1 MRRIIYVVALLLINS
16 HLCFPADNLTDK
28 LDELMN
34 KYDKIGMFSGVVLL
48 AKDGEPV
55 YEKAFGYADW
65 NKKIP
70 NTTETLFNIAS
81 IGKMFTHEMILQ
93 LEQESKLKTSD
104 PLSKYL
110 TIFPEE
116 TGNKITIQMLID
128 MKAGLGDCLRSPE
141 FLKNFKKY
149 KTVDDFLELIKTQPL
164 LYEPGTSRQYSN
176 SGFIVL
182 GGVIEKVTG
191 KSYAEN
197 LKERF
202 FIPLGMNNSYYKQFG
217 DNVSGCA
224 SGTRIT
230 FTGEKISVPDFGMP
244 SPAGGL
250 FMNAEDLLKF
260 DNEVRKSG
268 LLKLATRAG
277 GTPVWNS
284 ILAQYDNGYS
294 LIILSNFGLDAEEV
308 AKRFNYIM
316 KGKEYPE
323 PNVTMN
329 MRLYKILKENG
340 TDELEKKFK
349 DVLKDYNEKYID
361 VHLNIFGYELMQDGK
376 IDLAIEVFK
385 LNAKLFPKV
394 PNVWDS
400 LGEAY
405 MKNGDKSLAIENY
418 KKVLELEPNN
428 QHAKMMLDKLES
440 QK

>member
-1 MRRIIYVVALLLINS
+1 MRKLVYVLALLSMSSCSCLA
-16 HLCFPADNLTDK
+16 ADKFAEK

-34 KYDKIGMFSGVVLL
+34 KYDNIGMFSGVVLL
-48 AKDGEPV
+48 ARDGAPV

-65 NKKIP
+65 EKKIP

-81 IGKMFTHEMILQ
+81 IGKMFTHETILQ
-93 LEQESKLKTSD
+93 LEKEGKLKTSD

-110 TIFPEE
+110 SIFSKE
-116 TGNKITIQMLID
+116 TGDKITIQMLID

-141 FLKNFKKY
+141 YQRNFDKY

-164 LYEPGTSRQYSN
+164 LFEPGTGQQYSN

-202 FIPLGMNNSYYKQFG
+202 FIPLGMNNSYFKQPG
-217 DNVSGCA
+217 DILQGSA
-224 SGTRIT
+224 TGTRVK
-230 FTGEKISVPDFGMP
+230 FSGEKISLPDRSNT

-260 DNEVRKSG
+260 DNEVRRSG

-277 GTPVWNS
+277 GTPLWNS

-294 LIILSNFGLDAEEV
+294 LIVLSNIGLTAEEV
-308 AKRFNYIM
+308 AKRFRKIIE
-316 KGKEYPE
+316 GKDYPQ
-323 PNVTMN
+323 PDVTMN
-329 MRLYKILKENG
+329 MRLYKILKEEG
-340 TDELEKKFK
+340 TGELAKKFE
-349 DVLKDYNEKYID
+349 DVLKEYNEKYVDI
-361 VHLNIFGYELMQDGK
+361 HLNIFGYELMQDGE
-376 IDLAIEVFK
+376 IDYAIEVFK
-385 LNAKLFPKV
+385 LNTELFPKV

-405 MKNGDKSLAIENY
+405 MKKGDKSIAIENY
-418 KKVLELEPNN
+418 KKVLELDPNN
-428 QHAKMMLDKLES
+428 QNAKKMIEQLES
-440 QK
+440 K

>member
-1 MRRIIYVVALLLINS
+1 MRKNIYVFALLLVNS
-16 HLCFPADNLTDK
+16 SLCFPADNLTDK

-48 AKDGEPV
+48 AKDGVPV
-55 YEKAFGYADW
+55 YEKAFGFADW
-65 NKKIP
+65 DKKIQ

-81 IGKMFTHEMILQ
+81 IGKMFTHQTILQ
-93 LEQESKLKTSD
+93 LEQEGKLKTSD

-110 TIFPEE
+110 SIFPEE

-141 FLKNFKKY
+141 YQKNFMKY
-149 KTVDDFLELIKTQPL
+149 KTVNDYLELIKTQPL
-164 LYEPGTSRQYSN
+164 LYGPGTSQMYSN

-202 FIPLGMNNSYYKQFG
+202 FVPLGMNNSFYRQIG

-230 FTGEKISVPDFGMP
+230 FSGEKITVPDFGMP

-260 DNEVRKSG
+260 DSDVRKEG
-268 LLKLATRAG
+268 LLKLTTRAG

-294 LIILSNFGLDAEEV
+294 LIILSNFGLAAEEV
-308 AKRFNYIM
+308 AKRFKNIM
-316 KGKEYPE
+316 EGKEYPE
-323 PNVTMN
+323 PDVTMN
-329 MRLYKILKENG
+329 MRLYKILSENG

-361 VHLNIFGYELMQDGK
+361 IHLNIFGYELMQDGK

-405 MKNGDKSLAIENY
+405 MNKGDKPLAIENY
-418 KKVLELEPNN
+418 KKVLELDPNN
-428 QHAKMMLDKLES
+428 QNAKKMLEKLES
-440 QK
+440 K